1 MQQKTNTMQKKLFY
15 LIAISGT
22 LLTTACNKD
31 FLDRIPEDAYSN
43 ESLWTSEA
51 DARAALNGC
60 YRDWEDSYNVIYMD
74 CASDNAYS
82 QFLWEGYMNIGNGSL
97 TPSDGNVT
105 NRWNFKTIQKVNWF
119 LENVDKTPMD
129 EALKTRF
136 KAEARFL
143 RAYQYYTLTQ
153 LYGDIPLVLKTLTTA
168 EANTVTRTPIAEVQK
183 YTLDELAA
191 IAPQLEP
198 SYSGSDVGRITR
210 GAAYALR
217 ARLELYMGKYADC
230 IADCEKVMGLGY
242 DLFPSYQDLF
252 RIQNEN
258 NVEVILDMQYKE
270 NDYANGNI
278 GIMPT
283 SSSGGWSSIDPTQS
297 LVDAYEMKNGK
308 LITDP
313 ISGYNANDPYANR
326 DPRLSASIIYP
337 GMMYDGK
344 YYNPIDPASS
354 DFMLGDNNSKTGYL
368 PKKFI
373 SNLSDYTDMWNTGL
387 NMILIRY
394 ADVLLMYA
402 EAKIESG
409 VIDNSVYAAI
419 DKVRLRAGMPA
430 TDRLAYNTQ
439 ATMRT
444 LVRRERRV
452 ELALEGLR
460 WYDIKRWK
468 IGDQVR
474 KGAVYG
480 ARQGKVD
487 PANGKVTF
495 TADHQLVENRLFDAS
510 IHYVWPVPQKEIDIN
525 NKLVQNPNY

>member
-1 MQQKTNTMQKKLFY
+1 MKRKLFY
-15 LIAISGT
+15 LIAISGA
-22 LLTTACNKD
+22 LFTTACNKD
-31 FLDRIPEDAYSN
+31 FLDRAPEDQYRN
-43 ESLWTSEA
+43 EVLWTSES
-51 DARAALNGC
+51 DARAALSGC

-97 TPSDGNVT
+97 TPADVNVT
-105 NRWNFKTIQKVNWF
+105 NRWNFKTIQKCNWF

-129 EALKTRF
+129 ETLKTRF

-143 RAYQYYTLTQ
+143 RAYQFYTLTQ
-153 LYGDIPLVLKTLTTA
+153 LYGDVPLVLKTLTTG
-168 EANTVTRTPIAEVQK
+168 EANVVTRTPIAEVQK
-183 YTLDELAA
+183 YILDELAA

-198 SYSGSDVGRITR
+198 SYSGADVGRITR

-217 ARLELYMGKYADC
+217 ARLELYMGNYADC
-230 IADCEKVMGLGY
+230 IADCEKVMALGY
-242 DLFPSYQDLF
+242 DLFRNTATPANSYQDLF

-283 SSSGGWSSIDPTQS
+283 SSSGGWSSVDPTQA

-313 ISGYNANDPYANR
+313 SSGYNAEDPYTNR
-326 DPRLSASIIYP
+326 DPRLSASIVYP
-337 GMMYDGK
+337 GQMYDGK
-344 YYNPIDPASS
+344 YYNPIDPASG

-373 SNLSDYTDMWNTGL
+373 SHLEDYTDMWNTGL

-402 EAKIESG
+402 EAKIETG
-409 VIDNSVYAAI
+409 VVDNTVYDAL
-419 DKVRLRAGMPA
+419 DKIRLRAGMPA
-430 TDRLAYNTQ
+430 VDRLAYNTQ
-439 ATMRT
+439 ATLRT
-444 LVRRERRV
+444 LVRRERRI

-468 IGDQVR
+468 IGDEVR
-474 KGAVYG
+474 KGTVYG
-480 ARQGKVD
+480 ARQGTVN
-487 PANGKVTF
+487 ATNGKVTF
-495 TADHQLVENRLFDAS
+495 TADHQLVETRLFDPS
-510 IHYVWPVPQKEIDIN
+510 IHYLWPVPQKEIDIN
-525 NKLVQNPNY
+525 GKISQNPNY

>member
-1 MQQKTNTMQKKLFY
+1 MKRKLFY

-22 LLTTACNKD
+22 LLTACNKD
-31 FLDRIPEDAYSN
+31 FLDRTPEDAYSN

-105 NRWNFKTIQKVNWF
+105 NRWNFKTIQKCNWF

-129 EALKTRF
+129 ETLKTRF

-153 LYGDIPLVLKTLTTA
+153 LYGDVPLVTNTLTPT
-168 EANTVTRTPIAEVQK
+168 EANAVTRTPVAEVQK
-183 YTLDELAA
+183 YVLDELAA

-198 SYSGSDVGRITR
+198 SYSGADVGRITR

-217 ARLELYMGKYADC
+217 ARLELYMGNYAGCIEDC
-230 IADCEKVMGLGY
+230 QKVMGLGY
-242 DLFPSYQDLF
+242 DLFRNTSSPAASYQDLF

-258 NVEVILDMQYKE
+258 NTEVILDMQYKE
-270 NDYANGNI
+270 NDYPNGNI

-283 SSSGGWSSIDPTQS
+283 SSSGGWSSVDPTQA

-313 ISGYNANDPYANR
+313 TSGYNANDPYANR
-326 DPRLSASIIYP
+326 DPRLSASIVYP
-337 GMMYDGK
+337 GQMYDGK
-344 YYNPIDPASS
+344 YYNPIDPASG

-387 NMILIRY
+387 NMIIIRY

-402 EAKIESG
+402 ESKIETGS
-409 VIDNSVYAAI
+409 IDATVYDAL
-419 DKVRLRAGMPA
+419 DKIRARAGMPVV
-430 TDRLAYNTQ
+430 DRLVYNSQPTL
-439 ATMRT
+439 RT

-468 IGDQVR
+468 IGDEVR
-474 KGAVYG
+474 KGNVYG

-487 PANGKVTF
+487 ANTGKVTF
-495 TADHQLVENRLFDAS
+495 TADHQLVESRLFDAT

-525 NKLVQNPNY
+525 GKLSQNPNY